1 MPKKINKIRLV
12 FIVICIAVFIVF
24 SSAFSMAQENLLGV
38 PKITNFKSHDYGY
51 ESQNYEAL
59 QADNGLIYFS
69 NTNGILEFDNTN
81 WNILRVTGVS
91 HMDIDCSQQIYVG
104 GYNQIGY
111 LKNTR
116 NGTKFVSIVNDDFE
130 NIPQIRS
137 VVAFCGEV
145 FFASDTCLYRY
156 SNEKLSCYKKF
167 DEQIRV
173 FKTKKQMYLWANGEG
188 LYKYNNKQFKHIP
201 EADTF
206 KHDGISSLC
215 LFNNKLIIKPK
226 RSKGLYEITN
236 NKLEKKRTQID
247 NLLDEAKVSEL
258 VNYNNKYILAATEIN
273 GIFIIN
279 KRGQLVFHLN
289 KASGLADNHVTD
301 MHFDID
307 NQLWVT
313 TYNGISYVELSSPF
327 TYYTSDERLNL
338 SILAI
343 NKYKN
348 KLYFS
353 TNQGV
358 YTAKTNL
365 IQDTLNQNI
374 DCDQTIFR
382 KIKNLN
388 VRTKNLVRIGTH
400 FYACTDYGIYLL
412 NADSASYKLDLN
424 GETIKKSKFFQ
435 NQLYI
440 SCNDGLWIA
449 EQMEDGSFN
458 VKGKIQN
465 LDFSVRTIAED
476 ENGNLWLGSN
486 NDGVF
491 RVEFSEAA
499 QLDPVIIRIQKGY
512 GLPEK
517 FDWIDVYNTRNG
529 ILFSTHQGVFRIKK
543 AAEFVPD
550 KMLGFDFSHNH
561 RWVYPIH
568 QDSSGNLWF
577 SSGVKNMYKKQTGVA
592 LYQGK
597 NKPYKLQL
605 FPFQLI
611 SNKTIECIFT
621 EDNNVWLGSLRGII
635 KYQRD
640 KEFKKTKINHC
651 FIRHI
656 SINQDS
662 VLLNNG
668 LITPLL
674 TQSTS
679 YTLHHKQKNIRF
691 EYSVPFYQTSEN
703 IKYQTRLLGLQKNWS
718 DYSSESFK
726 EFTNLGPGDYTFQ
739 VRAKNA
745 YGLVTEISQF
755 SFSISPP
762 FYLSLI
768 AFVFYIAIAVSLTHM
783 LIKRRS
789 YQHAKEKYRL
799 EKIIASRTEELLKQ
813 KEQTERLVNR
823 ILPKATIQEITEK
836 GKASSKRYKMVTV
849 LFADIQGFTKI
860 AEETRPETLI
870 KMLDKIFNSFD
881 QIIEKFDIEKIKT
894 IGDAYMCAG
903 GIPYQNSTNPIEVVL
918 AGLEMQHVVKQFSS
932 KDEAFF
938 QIRIGIHT
946 GPVISGVVGTQKLAY
961 DIWGDTVNIASRM
974 ETHGEIYQVNISST
988 TYSHVKDFFEC
999 MYRGRTAFKNKG
1011 DMDMYFVKGI
1021 LPKLSKDNK
1030 KLMPNHDFI
1039 VKTQLVRLQDL
1050 QNDIFE
1056 KLEKNLPKNLY
1067 YHNLKHT
1074 VNVYYQ
1080 TEMLARNEGV
1090 SDEEMLLLKT
1100 AALMHDSGYL
1110 VSYDHH
1116 EEKAVELTQKTLPTY
1131 QYNKNQI
1138 DQICELIMA
1147 TKMPPKPK
1155 NHLEEIIC
1163 DADLDYLGRPDF
1175 IPMSQNLFRELFE
1188 RNKIG
1193 TIEQWNK
1200 MQMKFM
1206 EKHRFFTATARK
1218 TREPEKQKR
1227 LAELKQLL

>member
-1 MPKKINKIRLV
+1 MFKRNNKLLFIL
-12 FIVICIAVFIVF
+12 IVICIAVFILSF
-24 SSAFSMAQENLLGV
+24 STSLMAQENLLGE

-59 QADNGLIYFS
+59 QAENGLMYFS
-69 NTNGILEFDNTN
+69 NTNGILEYDNTN
-81 WNILRVTGVS
+81 WNILRFTGVP
-91 HMDIDCSQQIYVG
+91 HMDIGCSQQIFVG
-104 GYNQIGY
+104 SYNQVGY

-116 NGTKFVSIVNDDFE
+116 KGTEFVSIVENNDVD
-130 NIPQIRS
+130 IPQIRT

-145 FFASDTCLYRY
+145 FFASDTCLFRY
-156 SNEKLSCYKKF
+156 ANEKLTCYQQFTNKIK
-167 DEQIRV
+167 V
-173 FKTKKQMYLWANGEG
+173 FKTKKQMYLWAGGEG
-188 LYKYNNKQFKHIP
+188 LYKYENKQFKHIS
-201 EADTF
+201 EADPF
-206 KHDGISSLC
+206 KHDGINSLC

-226 RSKGLYEITN
+226 RSKGLYEISN
-236 NKLEKKRTQID
+236 NNLTRIHTQVD
-247 NLLDEAKVSEL
+247 SLLDESKVSKL
-258 VNYNNKYILAATEIN
+258 VNYNNKYLLAATKIN

-279 KRGQLVFHLN
+279 KQGQLVFHLN

-313 TYNGISYVELSSPF
+313 TFNGISYIELTSPF

-343 NKYKN
+343 NKFKN
-348 KLYFS
+348 TIYFS

-374 DCDQTIFR
+374 DCAETIFR
-382 KIKNLN
+382 KVKNLN
-388 VRTKNLVRIGTH
+388 VRAKNLVRIEKY

-412 NADSASYKLDLN
+412 HADSAQYLLGLN
-424 GETIKKSKFFQ
+424 AETIKKSQFFQ

-440 SCNDGLWIA
+440 SCSDGLRIA
-449 EQMEDGSFN
+449 QQMENGHLH
-458 VKGKIQN
+458 VIGKIHN
-465 LDFSVRTIAED
+465 LDNPVRTIAED
-476 ENGNLWLGSN
+476 INGNLWLGSN

-491 RVEFSEAA
+491 RVEFLEAE
-499 QLDPVIIRIQKGY
+499 QLDPVVIQIQKGY
-512 GLPEK
+512 GLPEN

-529 ILFSTHQGVFRIKK
+529 ILFSTHQGVYRIKK

-550 KMLGFDFSHNH
+550 KMLGFDFSQSS
-561 RWVYPIH
+561 RWIYPIH
-568 QDSSGNLWF
+568 EDSSGNLWF
-577 SSGVKNMYKKQTGVA
+577 SSGGKNKYKKQTGVA

-597 NKPYKLQL
+597 DKAYKQQL

-621 EDNNVWLGSLRGII
+621 ENNNVWLGSLSGIVR
-635 KYQRD
+635 YQRD
-640 KEFKKTKINHC
+640 KALEKTKINHC
-651 FIRHI
+651 IIRNI
-656 SINQDS
+656 NINQDS

-668 LITPLL
+668 LITHFM
-674 TQSTS
+674 TQSIS
-679 YTLHHKQKNIRF
+679 YTFNYKQKNIRF
-691 EYSVPFYQTSEN
+691 EYTAPFYQTSED
-703 IKYQTRLLGLQKNWS
+703 IKYQTRLLGLQQSWS
-718 DYSSESFK
+718 DYNSETFK
-726 EFTNLGPGDYTFQ
+726 EFTNLGTGDYTFQ
-739 VRAKNA
+739 VRAKND
-745 YGLVTEISQF
+745 YGQVTEISQF
-755 SFSISPP
+755 SFSINPP
-762 FYLSLI
+762 FYLSWI
-768 AFVFYIAIAVSLTHM
+768 AFVFYFAIAVSLTYM
-783 LIKRRS
+783 LVNRRT

-823 ILPKATIQEITEK
+823 ILPKTTIQEITEK
-836 GKASSKRYKMVTV
+836 GKASSKRYEMATV
-849 LFADIQGFTKI
+849 LFADIQGFTQI
-860 AEETRPETLI
+860 AEETRPEALI
-870 KMLDKIFNSFD
+870 KMLDKIFKSFD
-881 QIIEKFDIEKIKT
+881 EIIEKFDIEKIKT

-918 AGLEMQHVVKQFSS
+918 AALEMQQVVRQFSTED
-932 KDEAFF
+932 KANF

-974 ETHGEIYQVNISST
+974 ESHGEIFQVNISST

-999 MYRGRTAFKNKG
+999 MYRGKTAFKNKG
-1011 DMDMYFVKGI
+1011 DMDMYFVKSI
-1021 LPKLSKDNK
+1021 LPKLAKDYNK
-1030 KLMPNHDFI
+1030 LKPNHDFI
-1039 VKTQLVRLQDL
+1039 VKIQLVRLQDL

-1100 AALMHDSGYL
+1100 AALMHDTGYL

-1116 EEKAVELTQKTLPTY
+1116 EEKGVELTQKTLHTY

-1138 DQICELIMA
+1138 DKICELIMA

-1155 NHLEEIIC
+1155 NHMEEIIC

-1227 LAELKQLL
+1227 LAELKQML

>member
-1 MPKKINKIRLV
+1 MPKEINKISLV
-12 FIVICIAVFIVF
+12 FIAICNVVFNLFF
-24 SSAFSMAQENLLGV
+24 STPSMAQENLLGV
-38 PKITNFKSHDYGY
+38 PKITNFESHDYGY

-59 QADNGLIYFS
+59 QADNGLMYFS

-104 GYNQIGY
+104 GYNQVGY
-111 LKNTR
+111 LKNTHD
-116 NGTKFVSIVNDDFE
+116 GTKFVSIANDNFE
-130 NIPQIRS
+130 NIPQIRT

-145 FFASDTCLYRY
+145 FFASDTSLFMY
-156 SNEKLSCYKKF
+156 SNDKFSCYKRFEDK
-167 DEQIRV
+167 IRV
-173 FKTKKQMYLWANGEG
+173 FKTKKQMYLWASGEG
-188 LYKYNNKQFKHIP
+188 LLKYDNKQLMHIP
-201 EADTF
+201 EADPF
-206 KHDGISSLC
+206 KYDGLNSLC

-226 RSKGLYEITN
+226 RSKGLYEISN
-236 NKLEKKRTQID
+236 NKLNRKHTQVD
-247 NLLDEAKVSEL
+247 NLLDESKISKL
-258 VNYNNKYILAATEIN
+258 VNYKNKYLLVATEIN
-273 GIFIIN
+273 GIFILN
-279 KRGQLVFHLN
+279 KYGQLVFHLN

-301 MHFDID
+301 MYLDID
-307 NQLWVT
+307 NQLWAT
-313 TYNGISYVELSSPF
+313 TYNGISYIDLSSPF
-327 TYYTSDERLNL
+327 TYYTSDERLNI

-343 NKYKN
+343 NKFKN

-358 YTAKTNL
+358 YTAETNL
-365 IQDTLNQNI
+365 IHDTLNQDI

-388 VRTKNLVRIGTH
+388 VRVKDLLRIGTH
-400 FYACTDYGIYLL
+400 FYACTDYGLYLL
-412 NADSASYKLDLN
+412 NTDSAQYLTGYN
-424 GETIKKSKFFQ
+424 AETIKKSQFFQ

-440 SCNDGLWIA
+440 SCDDGLKIA
-449 EQMEDGSFN
+449 EQMEDGSLK
-458 VKGKIQN
+458 VTGKIQN
-465 LDFSVRTIAED
+465 LDYPVRTIAED
-476 ENGNLWLGSN
+476 KNGNLWLGSN

-491 RVEFSEAA
+491 RVEFSEAN
-499 QLDPVIIRIQKGY
+499 QLDPIVIRIQKGY
-512 GLPEK
+512 GLPDN
-517 FDWIDVYNTRNG
+517 FDWIDVYNTRHG
-529 ILFSTHQGVFRIKK
+529 ILFSTSQGVYRIKQS
-543 AAEFVPD
+543 AEFVPD
-550 KMLGFDFSHNH
+550 KLLGFDFLQSN
-561 RWVYPIH
+561 RWLYPIH
-568 QDSSGNLWF
+568 EDSFGNLWF
-577 SSGVKNMYKKQTGVA
+577 SSGGKNKYRKQTGIA

-597 NKPYKLQL
+597 NNPYKLQL

-621 EDNNVWLGSLRGII
+621 ENNNAWFGSLNGII
-635 KYQRD
+635 KYQRN
-640 KEFKKTKINHC
+640 KGLQKTKINHC
-651 FIRHI
+651 IIRHV

-662 VLLNNG
+662 ILMDDG
-668 LITPLL
+668 LITPFQ
-674 TQSTS
+674 TQNKP
-679 YTLHHKQKNIRF
+679 YTLHHKQNNIRF
-691 EYSVPFYQTSEN
+691 EYAVPFYQTREDVE
-703 IKYQTRLLGLQKNWS
+703 YQTRLLGLQKNWS
-718 DYSSESFK
+718 DYNSETFK
-726 EFTNLGPGDYTFQ
+726 EFTNLGAGDYTFQ
-739 VRAKNA
+739 IRAQNA
-745 YGLVTEISQF
+745 FDQVTEITQF
-755 SFSISPP
+755 SFSKKPP
-762 FYLSLI
+762 LYLSWV
-768 AFVFYIAIAVSLTHM
+768 AFMIYLSVLVSFSHM
-783 LIKRRS
+783 VLKRRS
-789 YQHAKEKYRL
+789 YQHAKDKYKL
-799 EKIIASRTEELLKQ
+799 EKIIATRTEELLKQ

-823 ILPKATIQEITEK
+823 ILPKSTIQEITEK
-836 GKASSKRYKMVTV
+836 GKATTKRYEMATV

-860 AEETRPETLI
+860 AEETRPEALI